1 MSPGHYMTWR
11 HSNWSWL
18 IIVILLL
25 YIISIL
31 LLYISTQRY
40 DMNAADLPKL
50 YWRSLQDVI
59 LKRHPTGHNTSKLI
73 LKHWSHAQS
82 CKSCLRFFAMSDKD
96 SMRISSLVR
105 FWFRTWKIS
114 CWVWTNSSWCFQPG
128 SICKYFSFISP
139 CCWSSEWCP
148 FISRLLSCVAKQG
161 VCQHTA
167 IEDDSALHPSSTF
180 RISWV
185 ARLSFRR
192 LAIST
197 PAWKLAVW
205 SRLQSCVGL

>member
-18 IIVILLL
+18 IIVIVLL

-31 LLYISTQRY
+31 LLYISTQKY

-59 LKRHPTGHNTSKLI
+59 LKRHATGHNTSKLV

-114 CWVWTNSSWCFQPG
+114 CWVWTIPVGAFNLEVSVITFLSSHPVVD
-128 SICKYFSFISP
+128 P
-139 CCWSSEWCP
+139 
-148 FISRLLSCVAKQG
+148 VNG
-161 VCQHTA
+161 V
-167 IEDDSALHPSSTF
+167 
-180 RISWV
+180 
-185 ARLSFRR
+185 LSFH
-192 LAIST
+192 AYSH
-197 PAWKLAVW
+197 VW
-205 SRLQSCVGL
+205 QKREFVNTQPLKMTVHCIQAAHSEFLEWLGSHFEDWPYQHLHGSLLCGVACRVP